1 MFMLTK
7 ARGYVD
13 PGDSMLGFFMFVGF
27 ALWLVGLAA
36 LYARYAPV
44 SGRLGKTGLG
54 MSVAGI
60 VLLAVGHPFSFI
72 TGPDLFVLVLLGGLA
87 LTVGPLLFGV
97 AALRGEV
104 LPRRWRAVPLFTGLM
119 GVAWILNNGE
129 TTFFVFRTLFAAGWL
144 LMGYVLLSDGKVQT
158 QRPTTAREV

>member
-1 MFMLTK
+1 MSSSNLIRWGGPALMLGALMFSRTK

-13 PGDSMLGFFMFVGF
+13 PDDSMLGFFMFVGF

-36 LYARYAPV
+36 PYARYVPS

-54 MSVAGI
+54 MGI

-87 LTVGPLLFGV
+87 LTIGPLLFGV
-97 AALRGEV
+97 AALRG
-104 LPRRWRAVPLFTGLM
+104 RGCR
-119 GVAWILNNGE
+119 
-129 TTFFVFRTLFAAGWL
+129 AAGEPCHCAP
-144 LMGYVLLSDGKVQT
+144 G
-158 QRPTTAREV
+158 